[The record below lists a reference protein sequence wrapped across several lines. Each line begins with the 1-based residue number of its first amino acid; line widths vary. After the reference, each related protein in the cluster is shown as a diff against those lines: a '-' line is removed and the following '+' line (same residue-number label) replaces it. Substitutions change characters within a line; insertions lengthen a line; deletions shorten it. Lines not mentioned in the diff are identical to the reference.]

1 MSCKRLRITGLCSAI
16 AVRLQMIDSAMRVE
30 RSMSAIGIQLS
41 DIGTATAALKTELD
55 KDGA

>member
-1 MSCKRLRITGLCSAI
+1 
-16 AVRLQMIDSAMRVE
+16 MIDSAMRVE